1 MAVGEEELERFEQEA
16 ECACAHGGSKR
27 GVQRSVFSGQLET
40 PQDKSAYA
48 RSGYGVTRRQGVG
61 GQMPETGAAKPL

>member
-1 MAVGEEELERFEQEA
+1 MEELELFEQEA

-27 GVQRSVFSGQLET
+27 SVQCSVFSGQLEK
-40 PQDKSAYA
+40 PQSKSAYA

-61 GQMPETGAAKPL
+61 GQTPETGAAKPL

>member
-1 MAVGEEELERFEQEA
+1 MAVGEEELGDFEQEA
-16 ECACAHGGSKR
+16 ECACAHRGWKR
-27 GVQRSVFSGQLET
+27 GVQCSVFSGQLEK
-40 PQDKSAYA
+40 PQSKYAYA